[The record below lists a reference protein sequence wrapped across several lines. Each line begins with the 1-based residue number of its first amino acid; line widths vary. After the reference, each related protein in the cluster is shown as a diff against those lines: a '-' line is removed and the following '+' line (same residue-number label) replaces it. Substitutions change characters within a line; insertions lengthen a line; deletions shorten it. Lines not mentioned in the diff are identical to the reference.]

1 MGTTA
6 VLRHSAPAA
15 ANSRREVPWK
25 DAHRRID
32 QSPCAVC
39 VWCPNLLGE
48 PAKWMCCRATTTRHS
63 GIRSLKHHLQ
73 PKLEALHEASK

>member
-39 VWCPNLLGE
+39 VVSQAAGRTGKVDVLPYYD
-48 PAKWMCCRATTTRHS
+48 
-63 GIRSLKHHLQ
+63 
-73 PKLEALHEASK
+73 HEAVRHQIAKAPPAAQVRDVA